1 MACRASKGGGNDI
14 MRGRPQGLGRGV
26 DGRRTTTCDII
37 VLFPLGEL
45 RTMAWLSR
53 PALSQ
58 RNRESFG
65 DELLDYSTGK
75 LSPIGWWAWSGNNLD
90 VGGLSLIRCY
100 RVLIQW
106 ASASSRKNLGWYGPD
121 NKLLGYV
128 DVGRGGHLP
137 LVLSLSPPP
146 PHTEYRCHLC
156 LLDMR
161 SGRWLSRRPL
171 MLL

>member
-1 MACRASKGGGNDI
+1 
-14 MRGRPQGLGRGV
+14 
-26 DGRRTTTCDII
+26 
-37 VLFPLGEL
+37 
-45 RTMAWLSR
+45 MAWLSR

-65 DELLDYSTGK
+65 DEYGEAITDWLVGMEREQPRCWWPLLD
-75 LSPIGWWAWSGNNLD
+75 P
-90 VGGLSLIRCY
+90 
-100 RVLIQW
+100 W

-137 LVLSLSPPP
+137 LMLSLSPPP
-146 PHTEYRCHLC
+146 PHTEYRYHLC